1 MRLYNSQLS
10 GNCWKARQIFA
21 LRGIEYERVEVDV
34 FDRSK
39 RPEILGGKNPALR
52 VPTLEL
58 DDGEHL
64 AESNAI
70 LWYLADGS
78 EYVPTDPLERA
89 RVLQWMFFEQY
100 ELEPSVAVARFWITL
115 LGEQEKYA
123 AELESKWRGGN
134 RALAAMDGHLDGR
147 DWLVGEG
154 FTIADIALYAY
165 THVAYEGGFDLAQY
179 PHVQAWLG
187 RVASVPGYVPLEA

>member
-1 MRLYNSQLS
+1 MRLYNSQSS
-10 GNCWKARQIFA
+10 GNCWKARQILA

-34 FDRSK
+34 FDRSN
-39 RPEILGGKNPALR
+39 RPQILGGKNPALR

-70 LWYLADGS
+70 LWYLADGTA
-78 EYVPTDPLERA
+78 YLPDDPLDRA

-100 ELEPSVAVARFWITL
+100 EVEPSIAVARFWVTL
-115 LGEQEKYA
+115 LGEREKYA
-123 AELESKWRGGN
+123 GELEAKWAGGN
-134 RALAAMDGHLDGR
+134 KALAALDGHLDGR
-147 DWLVGEG
+147 DWLVAGG
-154 FTIADIALYAY
+154 FTIADISLYAY
-165 THVAYEGGFDLAQY
+165 THVAEEGDFDLGRY
-179 PHVQAWLG
+179 PRVQAWIE

>member
-10 GNCWKARQIFA
+10 GNCWKARQILA

-34 FDRSK
+34 FDRSN

-58 DDGEHL
+58 DEGEHL

-70 LWYLADGS
+70 LWYLADGTAYLPD
-78 EYVPTDPLERA
+78 EPLERA
-89 RVLQWMFFEQY
+89 RVLQWLFFEQY
-100 ELEPSVAVARFWITL
+100 ELEPTIAVARFWITL
-115 LGEQEKYA
+115 LGERGKYA

-134 RALAAMDGHLDGR
+134 RALAALDGHLDGH
-147 DWLVGEG
+147 DWLVGNG
-154 FTIADIALYAY
+154 FTIADISLYAY
-165 THVAYEGGFDLAQY
+165 THVAAEGDFDLGRY
-179 PHVQAWLG
+179 PNVQAWIE
-187 RVASVPGYVPLEA
+187 RVASVPGYIPLDT

>member
-1 MRLYNSQLS
+1 MRLYNNQLS
-10 GNCWKARQIFA
+10 GNCWKARQILA
-21 LRGIEYERVEVDV
+21 HRGIEYERVELDV

-58 DDGEHL
+58 DDGECL

-78 EYVPTDPLERA
+78 EYLPEAPLDRA

-100 ELEPSVAVARFWITL
+100 ELEPSIASARFWITL
-115 LGEQEKYA
+115 MGAKEQYL
-123 AELESKWRGGN
+123 AELEPKWRAGN
-134 RALAAMDGHLDGR
+134 RALGFLEGHLAGR
-147 DWLVGEG
+147 EWLVGDAYSA
-154 FTIADIALYAY
+154 ADISIYGY
-165 THVAYEGGFDLAQY
+165 THVAGEGEFDLSQY
-179 PHVQAWLG
+179 PNVQAWVD
-187 RVASVPGYVPLEA
+187 RVTAVPGHVAMSD

>member
-10 GNCWKARQIFA
+10 GNCWKVRQILA
-21 LRGIEYERVEVDV
+21 LRGIEYERIEVDV
-34 FDRSK
+34 FDRST
-39 RPEILGGKNPALR
+39 RPELLAGKNPALR

-70 LWYLADGS
+70 LWYFGDGS
-78 EYVPTDPLERA
+78 EYVPNDPLERA

-100 ELEPSVAVARFWITL
+100 EFEPSIAVARFWITL
-115 LGEQEKYA
+115 LGERDTYA

-134 RALAAMDGHLDGR
+134 RALGALDGHLARR
-147 DWLVGEG
+147 DWLVGNG
-154 FTIADIALYAY
+154 FTIADISLYAY
-165 THVAYEGGFDLAQY
+165 THVAEEGDFDLGQY
-179 PHVQAWLG
+179 PRVQSWIE
-187 RVASVPGYVPLEA
+187 RVEAVPGYIPLEA